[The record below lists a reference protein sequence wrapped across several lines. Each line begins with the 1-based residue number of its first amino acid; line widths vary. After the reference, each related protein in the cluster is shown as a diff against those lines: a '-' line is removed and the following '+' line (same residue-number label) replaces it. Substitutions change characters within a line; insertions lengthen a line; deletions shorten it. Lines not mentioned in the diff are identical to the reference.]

1 MRDIS
6 DHCINKADGQGMDV
20 FFNNENG
27 PNWFFKNDGAGQFS
41 QLAGQMGVQDST
53 QNGRSETPHLALQG
67 LPACFESCEPPS
79 FASRYDRF

>member
-1 MRDIS
+1 
-6 DHCINKADGQGMDV
+6 MDV
-20 FFNNENG
+20 FFNNKNR

-41 QLAGQMGVQDST
+41 QLAGQMGVEDST
-53 QNGRSETPHLALQG
+53 QNGQSETPHLALQG